1 MRRLLGLVLL
11 AAPLLTGCIYSHI
24 TTPLDLDLD
33 RTHLGDKV
41 GTAEWQSVLG
51 LVAWGDAGTQAAAKQ
66 GGPPRSTTPTRDA
79 GHWPSSTTARRRSS
93 MASEL
98 SRRAA
103 RPFSSRRRGV

>member
-66 GGPPRSTTPTRDA
+66 GGLTQINHADLETLVILAIVYHRETTILY
-79 GHWPSSTTARRRSS
+79 G
-93 MASEL
+93 E
-98 SRRAA
+98 
-103 RPFSSRRRGV
+103 

>member
-1 MRRLLGLVLL
+1 MRRLWIALL
-11 AAPLLTGCIYSHI
+11 AVPLLTGCIYSHI

-66 GGPPRSTTPTRDA
+66 GGLTQINHADLETLVILAIVYHRETTILY
-79 GHWPSSTTARRRSS
+79 G
-93 MASEL
+93 E
-98 SRRAA
+98 
-103 RPFSSRRRGV
+103 

>member
-1 MRRLLGLVLL
+1 MQSFRTLFL
-11 AAPLLTGCIYSHI
+11 AVPLLTGCIYSHI

-66 GGPPRSTTPTRDA
+66 GGLTQINHADLETLVILAIVYHRETTILY
-79 GHWPSSTTARRRSS
+79 G
-93 MASEL
+93 E
-98 SRRAA
+98 
-103 RPFSSRRRGV
+103 

>member
-1 MRRLLGLVLL
+1 MRSFRTLLL
-11 AAPLLTGCIYSHI
+11 AVPLLTGCIYSHI

-66 GGPPRSTTPTRDA
+66 GGLTQINHADLETLVILAIVYHRETTILY
-79 GHWPSSTTARRRSS
+79 G
-93 MASEL
+93 E
-98 SRRAA
+98 
-103 RPFSSRRRGV
+103 